1 MHLGADAVADVFP
14 DDGVTVAFHIS
25 LNGCGNIKQP
35 VAFLGELDPLEK
47 ALSGHVDQILSLG
60 RDPAA
65 GEGRRAVPVESSD
78 IGTHIDADDVTLLQ
92 HPLAGNAVDDLI
104 VDADAGAGRIAIV
117 VEEGGDGALFTDE
130 MLHCAVDLLGCYAGS
145 YHFPC
150 KSTGS
155 RGNFSGPAHQFD
167 LMGGLERDHALIS
180 PARGG

>member
-1 MHLGADAVADVFP
+1 M
-14 DDGVTVAFHIS
+14 AFHIS
-25 LNGCGNIKQP
+25 LDGCGNIKQP
-35 VAFLGELDPLEK
+35 VAFLCELDPLEK
-47 ALSGHVDQILSLG
+47 ALPGHIDQVLSLR
-60 RDPAA
+60 RDLSA

-78 IGTHIDADDVTLLQ
+78 IGTHIDADDIALLQ
-92 HPLAGNAVDDLI
+92 HPFAGNAVDDLI
-104 VDADAGAGRIAIV
+104 VDADADAGRIAVI
-117 VEEGGDGALFTDE
+117 VEEGRDSALFADE
-130 MLHCAVDLLGCYAGS
+130 MLHFAVDLLGCYAGS